1 MAMFIDPIAVQPRD
15 GFRIWV
21 RYEDGV
27 EGEIDLSHLAGK
39 GVFKAWEDREFFEGV
54 HISNEGGCVCWG
66 CPPGSDM
73 ELDIAPET
81 GYAYLIGITREQIN
95 AMPDE
100 DSFWAAID
108 EARANWRV
116 PAHAPI
122 YPLSNPRITAS
133 ASALRTP
140 TATSTLPPLS

>member
-1 MAMFIDPIAVQPRD
+1 MAMFIDPIAVEPRD

-21 RYEDGV
+21 RYEDDV

-39 GVFKAWEDREFFEGV
+39 GVFKAWDDREFFEGV
-54 HISNEGGCVCWG
+54 HINKEGGCVCWG
-66 CPPGSDM
+66 RPPGSDM

-81 GYAYLIGITREQIN
+81 SYAYLLGITREQID

-100 DSFWAAID
+100 HSFWAAID

-116 PAHAPI
+116 QAHAQD
-122 YPLSNPRITAS
+122 
-133 ASALRTP
+133 
-140 TATSTLPPLS
+140 